1 MTRAR
6 AAVFIAT
13 SLDGFI
19 AREDGGIDWLL
30 QRHARIPAGEDC
42 GYAAFMAGI
51 DRIVMGRH
59 SFEQVLSFDPWPYD
73 KPVLVLSRRG
83 VTVPPALQDRVAVT
97 AEAPRALLERLG
109 AEGVGG
115 VYVDGGLVIQAFLRD
130 GLVDELTVTTI
141 PVLLGQGRALFG
153 ALPADV
159 DLELVSSRAWDF
171 GFVQSRWRVV
181 AGAPAMPL
189 TSEARPGR

>member
-51 DRIVMGRH
+51 DRIVMGRL
-59 SFEQVLSFDPWPYD
+59 SFEQVATFDPWPYD
-73 KPVLVLSRRG
+73 KPVLVLSRTG
-83 VTVPPALQDRVAVT
+83 VAVPPALADRARVS

-109 AEGVGG
+109 AEGVRR
-115 VYVDGGLVIQAFLRD
+115 VYVDGGQLIQSFLRE

-141 PVLLGQGRALFG
+141 PVLLGRGRPLFG
-153 ALPADV
+153 ALPGDV
-159 DLELVSSRAWDF
+159 DLELVDARSWPF
-171 GFVQSRWRVV
+171 GLVQARWRV
-181 AGAPAMPL
+181 
-189 TSEARPGR
+189 TRPSA